1 MSQPNQTWKA
11 ETDKHHGP
19 HLRLYSNGKRT
30 TVLILPKFVSG
41 KQKNVPLSAIENLKK
56 LIQFEDA
63 KPF

>member
-1 MSQPNQTWKA
+1 MPNQTWKA

-30 TVLILPKFVSG
+30 TVLILPKFVS
-41 KQKNVPLSAIENLKK
+41 QKKTGVPISVLEKLKK
-56 LIQFEDA
+56 LVQAEDA